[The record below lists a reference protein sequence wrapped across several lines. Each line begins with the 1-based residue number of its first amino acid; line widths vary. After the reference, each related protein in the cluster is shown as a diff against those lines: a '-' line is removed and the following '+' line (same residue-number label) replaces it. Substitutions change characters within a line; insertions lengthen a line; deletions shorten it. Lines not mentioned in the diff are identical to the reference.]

1 MLALRLHGKED
12 LRLENVPEPT
22 LKDSNAIL
30 KVKATSI
37 CATDIK
43 AYLTG
48 TRTKVP
54 IILGHEFAGDIVEA
68 SGPLK
73 DFVGRNVVVNP
84 NLFDGI
90 CEYCLSGEHVLCP
103 NRYAI
108 GIDIDG
114 SFAEYVEIPGQAFQV
129 GGVLEIPKHLSYEEA
144 SLTEPLAACLRGQLK
159 LNIHPGDNMVV
170 IGAGP
175 IGLMHYMLARTF
187 GASMIILSE
196 VDERRI
202 EIARK
207 LGAVHIINPL
217 KEDIEKSILDLTN
230 GRGADAVIVAVGSPH
245 AQKDALRIIRKGG
258 RINFFAGLPPG
269 SEEVSINT
277 NIIHYKQ
284 ITVLGTSMQTP
295 LEFKRALDLMASGLV
310 NVKPLITHRYSL
322 KNGLEAFLK
331 SLKAEGL
338 KIILTP

>member
-1 MLALRLHGKED
+1 MLALRLYGKED
-12 LRLENVPEPT
+12 LRLEDVPEPT

-37 CATDIK
+37 CATDAK

-48 TRTKVP
+48 ARTKVP

-73 DFVGRNVVVNP
+73 DFAGKRVVVNP
-84 NLFDGI
+84 NIFDGT

-108 GIDIDG
+108 GVDVDG
-114 SFAEYVEIPGQAFQV
+114 SFAEYVEIPGQAFRV
-129 GGVLEIPKHLSYEEA
+129 GGILEIPKRLSYEEA

-159 LNIHPGDNMVV
+159 LNIRPGDNIIV

-175 IGLMHYMLARTF
+175 IGLMHYMLAKAL

-196 VDERRI
+196 VDEKRI
-202 EIARK
+202 EIARR
-207 LGAVHIINPL
+207 LGVEYVVNPL
-217 KEDIEKSILDLTN
+217 KEDIEKSILDLTD
-230 GRGADAVIVAVGSPH
+230 GRGADVVVVAVGSPH

-269 SEEVSINT
+269 SGEVPIDT

-284 ITVLGTSMQTP
+284 ITILGTSMQTP
-295 LEFKRALDLMASGLV
+295 LEFKKTLDLMVSGLV
-310 NVKPLITHRYSL
+310 DVKPLITHRYSL
-322 KNGLEAFLK
+322 KNGLEAF
-331 SLKAEGL
+331 SRTLKAEGL
-338 KIILTP
+338 KIVLAP